1 MDKCKKCFKAAIKAC
16 DGFGTFITFRIND
29 DIEYKSLIGG
39 CSTILF
45 VIITVVYASYC
56 CSSFFARKNVDFI
69 FTNKIVQADPFIN
82 LTDSHFNLA
91 FGVQFSED
99 AMPAVEATAAYF
111 KYTMNV
117 IEWIGDDELIE
128 HPFEFKQCE
137 TSDFYDMVNDAFD
150 TNDLGGMICPS
161 LDENSNFTLSGL
173 YTDYYFKFIQL
184 DITLSDYGVE
194 HIDEVRG
201 YMKENPLEMAIFFLD
216 SAIDYEN
223 RKNALPTYINYSYKI
238 IDFDFVKSTE
248 IFISSLEF
256 KNDDNLLYDNSKLT
270 IDAMLDHSLDSFR
283 YVSER
288 ADEEEFL
295 LGRYII
301 KASPKIIQVNRQYQ
315 KFPSFLADFTSLLE
329 EILVLMLL
337 IVNFVERKA
346 VDHKLIEK
354 MLKFRGSKYYDID
367 YLINV
372 FNKDKISNKVTAMIE
387 KQNLKIERKNN
398 VGTTRRSILM
408 LLNANKEKKEDDSEL
423 NMRRFPKPL
432 RDDLQ
437 SNHNL
442 ISPRPEVSEN
452 NMIYSESESNNKS
465 SEGNIGTVENKPINY
480 KKQHLDFNYYND
492 DELNQNIQI
501 MSNSLSSKKN
511 SIYYKNE
518 DIMNEKKII
527 ETKIQNF
534 DEISNYNSKQK
545 NKKENTTR
553 LEYSKLNICNI
564 IYATFCFWASKKQK
578 RRHRLISKAETK
590 IHYYLDIYTYIKK
603 MQEID
608 LLKYCL
614 FDEDQTTLFK
624 FLSKPPIQLGSGPLG
639 LYKEFEEQQVNYKR
653 LDKPEI
659 DALYH
664 SYKTIRDK
672 EEISFE
678 DLKLLR
684 LVTAEIKFLEN

>member
-1 MDKCKKCFKAAIKAC
+1 MEKCQKCIKRAIKAC
-16 DGFGTFITFRIND
+16 DGFGTFITFRMGE

-39 CSTILF
+39 CSTITF
-45 VIITVVYASYC
+45 VLITVIYASYC
-56 CSSFFARKNVDFI
+56 CSSFFLRKNVDFI
-69 FTNKIVQADPFIN
+69 FTNKIVQSDPSIN
-82 LTDSHFNLA
+82 LTDCHFSLA

-99 AMPAVEATAAYF
+99 AMPAVEETKNFFTYS
-111 KYTMNV
+111 MNIV
-117 IEWIGDDELIE
+117 EWIGDDDLVAY
-128 HPFEFKQCE
+128 PFAFKACE
-137 TSDFYDMVNDAFD
+137 PSDFYGMVDDSFE
-150 TNDLGGMICPS
+150 TNDLGGMICPV

-173 YTDYYFKFIQL
+173 YTDYYFRFIEL
-184 DITLSDYGVE
+184 EIRLSEYAME
-194 HIDEVRG
+194 NIEEVTE

-223 RKNALPTYINYSYKI
+223 RKDAIPSFINYSYKV
-238 IDFDFVKSTE
+238 IDFDFVKTTE

-270 IDAMLDHSLDSFR
+270 LDAMLDHSLDSFR
-283 YVSER
+283 FVTDR
-288 ADEEEFL
+288 EEQEESL
-295 LGRYII
+295 IGKYII

-372 FNKDKISNKVTAMIE
+372 FNKDKISNGITDMIQ

-398 VGTTRRSILM
+398 VVVTARQSSLLLM
-408 LLNANKEKKEDDSEL
+408 NNTNREKEKMINDSSNSEIGLAVYKKGSEEIPSNNATSPKNHLIENNNNIYSDSEL
-423 NMRRFPKPL
+423 DNKAKA
-432 RDDLQ
+432 
-437 SNHNL
+437 
-442 ISPRPEVSEN
+442 PE
-452 NMIYSESESNNKS
+452 I
-465 SEGNIGTVENKPINY
+465 
-480 KKQHLDFNYYND
+480 KKQRLDFIYKND

-501 MSNSLSSKKN
+501 VSNSLCSKKN

-518 DIMNEKKII
+518 ELSSEKR
-527 ETKIQNF
+527 TMYGHNIQNF
-534 DEISNYNSKQK
+534 DEISNYSDKNSKK
-545 NKKENTTR
+545 ATTDQSSK
-553 LEYSKLNICNI
+553 LEYSNLNICKI
-564 IYATFCFWASKKQK
+564 LYASLCFWASKKQK
-578 RRHRLISKAETK
+578 RRIRIINKAEEK

-614 FDEDQTTLFK
+614 FDEDQSTLFK
-624 FLSKPPIQLGSGPLG
+624 FLSKPPIRMGTGPLG

-664 SYKTIRDK
+664 SYKKIRDK
-672 EEISFE
+672 ESITFE

-684 LVTAEIKFLEN
+684 LVTAEIQFLDN